1 MSIRRSPRRVLAVA
15 LPAVLI
21 ALPMAMAVMTE
32 AAGPPAKPW
41 VVAHRGAAAYAPE
54 NTVPAFTLA
63 AEQGA
68 TFVEF
73 DLQRTRDG
81 ALVLLHDTT
90 LERTTDVEEVFPD
103 RARQVMVKGE
113 SRRQWPLADFTLAEI
128 RRLDA
133 GRWFDPRFTGTRMP
147 TFGETIAAL
156 RGKSGLFI
164 ELKAPDLYPGIEA
177 AMLAELKSA
186 GLDQPWADPRTP
198 VLLQSFTISSL
209 QILARDL
216 RTTLPIHLL
225 FGPADAAKW
234 TTEAGLAEA
243 RTFATG
249 LSPDKQVV
257 RADPT
262 LVRRAH
268 AVGMPVT
275 PYTFR
280 ASAVGSFADVGAEM
294 RDALAQGVD
303 GVITDNPDKLKPR

>member
-1 MSIRRSPRRVLAVA
+1 MVDSQRARTLGARLLAIVAAVVAGAVA
-15 LPAVLI
+15 VPD
-21 ALPMAMAVMTE
+21 
-32 AAGPPAKPW
+32 AAGPPATPW
-41 VVAHRGAAAYAPE
+41 VVAHRGASAYAPE
-54 NTVPAFTLA
+54 NTVPALTLA

-73 DLQRTRDG
+73 DLQRTSDG

-90 LERTTDVEEVFPD
+90 LERTTDVEEVFPN

-113 SRRQWPLADFTLAEI
+113 SRRQWPLADFTLTEI

-133 GRWFDPRFTGTRMP
+133 GRWFDARFAGTRIP
-147 TFGETIAAL
+147 TFGETIAAV
-156 RGKSGLFI
+156 RGKTGLFI
-164 ELKAPDLYPGIEA
+164 ELKSPDLYPGIEA

-198 VLLQSFTISSL
+198 VLVQSFTVSSL

-216 RTTLPIHLL
+216 RTTLPVHLL
-225 FGPADAAKW
+225 FGPADAGKW
-234 TTEAGLAEA
+234 ATDDGLAAA
-243 RTFATG
+243 RVFATG

-257 RADPT
+257 RADPS
-262 LVRRAH
+262 LVRRAR
-268 AVGMPVT
+268 ARGMPVT

-280 ASAVGSFADVGAEM
+280 ASAVGTFADVGAEM

-303 GVITDNPDKLKPR
+303 GVITDNPDKLSRR